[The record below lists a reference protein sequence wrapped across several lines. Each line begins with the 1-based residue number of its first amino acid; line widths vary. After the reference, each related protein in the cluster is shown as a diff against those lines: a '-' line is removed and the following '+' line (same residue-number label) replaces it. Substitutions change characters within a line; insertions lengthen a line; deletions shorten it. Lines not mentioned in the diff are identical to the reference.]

1 MPSGP
6 LAHVCLV
13 VRDLDAAVEDWGK
26 ILGVLDPGQLEEQ
39 VVRYESFEGGD
50 DRMRWAT
57 FVSPHGAEM
66 QFIEPAPDTPMGRRL
81 EQHGEH
87 VHHLCFTTPD
97 PADAA
102 KRLSAEGVNT
112 SDELYTDPEMPW
124 QAWTW
129 IHRDSAHGT
138 LVEIARPYEAV
149 DGRWQAA
156 PTEDQRKI
164 APWD

>member
-13 VRDLDAAVEDWGK
+13 VRDLDAALEDWSK
-26 ILGVLDPGQLEEQ
+26 ILGVLDPRQLDQQ
-39 VVRYESFEGGD
+39 VVRYEGFEGGE

-66 QFIEPAPDTPMGRRL
+66 QFIEPAPDTPMGKRL

-87 VHHLCFTTPD
+87 VHHICFTTPD
-97 PADAA
+97 PAGAA
-102 KRLSAEGVNT
+102 ERLRAEGIGT
-112 SDELYTDPEMPW
+112 SEELNTDPQMPW

-129 IHRDSAHGT
+129 VHRDSAHGT

-149 DGRWQAA
+149 DGRWRAGSPQK
-156 PTEDQRKI
+156 TEEEV
-164 APWD
+164 A